1 MRFLPTILV
10 VLLLAIAAGTFAHP
24 GDKEKKKKKK
34 KGGETT
40 QTSKLDKSAQQ
51 KLERLFLEAEKAK
64 VIEDWDNAIK
74 SYNEV
79 LATDPD
85 NANAHFQLAQVY
97 INNRNLAEAEKHDTE
112 ASRLDAGN
120 KWYLETLAGIY
131 MNQGKAKEATD
142 VFKTL
147 ITRFPNNPDYY
158 LNLGF
163 LQTRAGQFEA
173 AIKTYEQ
180 FEKNFGI
187 DENVI
192 QEKKNLYLRLNKFDE
207 AIHEVQRLYDEFG
220 ETDYLLMEAEMYRV
234 NRMKD
239 KAIEL
244 YRKILDKEP
253 DNAQALLAMADMGT
267 QSGSGAQGLESVKK
281 LFANPKVDVDT
292 KIKILFPYLQYWE
305 IQKDKHSEAFD
316 LANLLTATHPE
327 DSKAH
332 AIKGDLFYL
341 DEQLDSSLACYLQ
354 SLKYNK
360 DVFQVWQQVMA
371 IYNQKR
377 DWTNLQKVSTE
388 AMELF
393 PNQSIIYL
401 FKGGAE
407 VQLKDYEK
415 ALKSFGKGEK
425 MSVENAKLRA
435 QFLANM
441 GDAYHSLNRHAESD
455 SAYDRSLKLD
465 PENSY
470 VLNNYS
476 YYLSLRKENLEKAKQ
491 MSAYANKLEPD
502 NNSFLDTYAWILFEM
517 KDYTG
522 AKEWQEKAMKAGGDK
537 SGTILEHYGD
547 ILFKLGNTEEAIKYW
562 KQAKELGTDSG
573 TIDRKITEGKYVE

>member
-10 VLLLAIAAGTFAHP
+10 IALLALAAGSFAQH

-34 KGGETT
+34 GGDKTQATT
-40 QTSKLDKSAQQ
+40 LDKAAQQ
-51 KLERLFLEAEKAK
+51 KLERLFMEAEKAK
-64 VIEDWDNAIK
+64 VTEDWDAAIK
-74 SYNEV
+74 NYNEV
-79 LATDPD
+79 LAIEPA
-85 NANAHFQLAQVY
+85 NANAHFQLAQIY
-97 INNRNLAEAEKHDTE
+97 ANTRRLADAEKE
-112 ASRLDAGN
+112 AQEAVRLDEGN
-120 KWYLETLAGIY
+120 KWYLEMLSGIY

-163 LQTRAGQFEA
+163 LQTRVGQFDA
-173 AIKTYEQ
+173 AVKTYEQ

-187 DENVI
+187 DENVVL
-192 QEKKNLYLRLNKFDE
+192 EKKNLYLRLNKFDE
-207 AIHEVQRLYDEFG
+207 AVREVQRLYDEFG
-220 ETDYLLMEAEMYRV
+220 ETDYLLMVAEMYRV

-239 KAIEL
+239 KATEL
-244 YRKILDKEP
+244 YKKILEKEP
-253 DNAQALLAMADMGT
+253 DNAQALLAMADL
-267 QSGSGAQGLESVKK
+267 GAQAGNGQQTLESVKK
-281 LFANPKVDVDT
+281 VFANPNVDVDT
-292 KIKILFPYLQYWE
+292 KIKILFPYLQYWD
-305 IQKDKHSEAFD
+305 IQKEKKQDAFE
-316 LANLLTATHPE
+316 LAAILTATHPE
-327 DSKAH
+327 DAKGYS
-332 AIKGDLFYL
+332 IKGDLYFL
-341 DEQLDSSLACYLQ
+341 DDQLDTALASYLQ
-354 SLKYNK
+354 SLKYSK
-360 DVFQVWQQVMA
+360 EVFTVWQQVMA

-377 DWTNLQKVSTE
+377 DWTNLQQVSTE

-393 PNQSIIYL
+393 PNQAVIYL

-407 VQLKDYEK
+407 VQLKEYEK

-441 GDAYHSLNRHAESD
+441 GDAYHSLNKHTESD

-476 YYLSLRKENLEKAKQ
+476 YYLSLRKQNLEKAKQ
-491 MSAYANKLEPD
+491 MSAYANKLDPD
-502 NNSFLDTYAWILFEM
+502 NNSFLDTYAWILFQLN
-517 KDYTG
+517 DFTG

-547 ILFKLGNTEEAIKYW
+547 ILFKLGNTQEAIKYW

-573 TIDRKITEGKYVE
+573 TIDKKIAEGKYVE

>member
-10 VLLLAIAAGTFAHP
+10 IVLLALAAGSFAQH

-34 KGGETT
+34 GGDKT
-40 QTSKLDKSAQQ
+40 QATKLDKAAQQ
-51 KLERLFLEAEKAK
+51 KLERLFMEAEKAK
-64 VIEDWDNAIK
+64 VTEDWDAAIK
-74 SYNEV
+74 NYNEV
-79 LATDPD
+79 LAIEPA
-85 NANAHFQLAQVY
+85 NANAHFQLAQIY
-97 INNRNLAEAEKHDTE
+97 ANTRRLADAEKE
-112 ASRLDAGN
+112 AQEAVRLDEGN
-120 KWYLETLAGIY
+120 KWYLEMLSGIY

-163 LQTRAGQFEA
+163 LQTRVGQFDA
-173 AIKTYEQ
+173 AVKTYEQ

-187 DENVI
+187 DENVVL
-192 QEKKNLYLRLNKFDE
+192 EKKNLYLRLNKFDE
-207 AIHEVQRLYDEFG
+207 AVREVQRLYDEFG
-220 ETDYLLMEAEMYRV
+220 ETDYLLMVAEMYRV

-239 KAIEL
+239 KATEL
-244 YRKILDKEP
+244 YKKILEKEP
-253 DNAQALLAMADMGT
+253 DNAQALLAMADL
-267 QSGSGAQGLESVKK
+267 GAQAGNGQQTLESVKK
-281 LFANPKVDVDT
+281 VFANPNVDVDT
-292 KIKILFPYLQYWE
+292 KIKILFPYLQYWD
-305 IQKDKHSEAFD
+305 IQKEKKQDAFE
-316 LANLLTATHPE
+316 LAAILTATHPE
-327 DSKAH
+327 DAKGYS
-332 AIKGDLFYL
+332 IKGDLYFL
-341 DEQLDSSLACYLQ
+341 DDQLDTALASYLQ
-354 SLKYNK
+354 SLKYSK
-360 DVFQVWQQVMA
+360 EVFTVWQQVMA

-377 DWTNLQKVSTE
+377 DWANLQQVSTE

-393 PNQSIIYL
+393 PNQAVIYL

-441 GDAYHSLNRHAESD
+441 GDAYHSLSRHAESD

-465 PENSY
+465 SENSY

-476 YYLSLRKENLEKAKQ
+476 YYLSLRKQNLEKAKQ
-491 MSAYANKLEPD
+491 MSAYANKLDPD
-502 NNSFLDTYAWILFEM
+502 NNSFLDTYAWILFQLN
-517 KDYTG
+517 DFTG

-547 ILFKLGNTEEAIKYW
+547 ILFKLGNTQEAIKYW

-573 TIDRKITEGKYVE
+573 TIDKKIAEGKYVE